1 MPKQVQKRKPK
12 RADPEPVEET
22 KTAPAADQ
30 QATDDLLDEIDE
42 VLEDTLQH
50 SKNAQEFV
58 KQFEQKGG
66 E

>member
-1 MPKQVQKRKPK
+1 MPKQVQKQKRKH
-12 RADPEPVEET
+12 ADPEPVEET
-22 KTAPAADQ
+22 KTPPAAEQ

-58 KQFEQKGG
+58 KEFQQKGG